1 MFERNVKNKV
11 IAGAVV
17 FGMLFSIGFY
27 SLRVYQPASK
37 TDAIYTQALQDY
49 EKGEYQNS
57 YYLFSKV
64 TLFSNLKPIAIYH
77 QAECARMLND
87 DKSAI
92 KQYQLLFNNYP
103 KHKLSVKARYM
114 AAQLLVDVKP
124 KLAKKYFQE
133 IIETAPNTDYAIAS
147 EYYCGVLLINK
158 YTKDSK
164 KIFPLSVK
172 AEVENNF
179 RHYLTKAPGGR
190 WAMSAVEKWLLL
202 DKEISNDD
210 YLLMAKSAYL
220 YGEYNKAQE
229 FLTKVHLSEGWTL
242 DAKNAYALKD
252 FPRAKFLIES
262 GLKNYPQYVDEN
274 EMNEAIDIYMN
285 IAGAK
290 SDAVNE
296 LLTITSS
303 KGKDYLLNIKCN
315 NVSASNKEACYS
327 YLYLKYPNGRFSAD
341 ALSNIFFSKIQKKD
355 YHSAIKIGKDHL
367 TKFPNSNSAPMVMF
381 WIGKVYERLN
391 DYTEYTSYYRSV
403 ISKYPDSYYA
413 YRAYLRLNR
422 IHAPLITSYINPKP
436 VVYPYKYTR
445 NNIIVKL
452 VDLKDYD
459 ILNELCSD
467 DEFIRSW
474 VLYKKGDYSH
484 SMLIARD
491 AMEKINPKP
500 DKYDLRWRLV
510 YPVNYYDDIKKYASM
525 TGNNP
530 PLILSIVREES
541 YFDPLAQSAAG
552 ASGLM
557 QLMPSTAYEISA
569 KYALGITS
577 PNVMFNPDVNLRAG
591 NYYYSYLRSMLAGY
605 DISSVAAYNGGIGSL
620 QKWKN
625 SLYYND
631 TDEFVEK
638 IPYAETQ
645 NYVKK
650 VFRSYWNYIRLYSG
664 NN

>member
-220 YGEYNKAQE
+220 
-229 FLTKVHLSEGWTL
+229 
-242 DAKNAYALKD
+242 
-252 FPRAKFLIES
+252 
-262 GLKNYPQYVDEN
+262 
-274 EMNEAIDIYMN
+274 
-285 IAGAK
+285 
-290 SDAVNE
+290 
-296 LLTITSS
+296 
-303 KGKDYLLNIKCN
+303 
-315 NVSASNKEACYS
+315 
-327 YLYLKYPNGRFSAD
+327 
-341 ALSNIFFSKIQKKD
+341 
-355 YHSAIKIGKDHL
+355 
-367 TKFPNSNSAPMVMF
+367 
-381 WIGKVYERLN
+381 
-391 DYTEYTSYYRSV
+391 
-403 ISKYPDSYYA
+403 
-413 YRAYLRLNR
+413 
-422 IHAPLITSYINPKP
+422 
-436 VVYPYKYTR
+436 
-445 NNIIVKL
+445 
-452 VDLKDYD
+452 
-459 ILNELCSD
+459 
-467 DEFIRSW
+467 
-474 VLYKKGDYSH
+474 
-484 SMLIARD
+484 
-491 AMEKINPKP
+491 
-500 DKYDLRWRLV
+500 
-510 YPVNYYDDIKKYASM
+510 
-525 TGNNP
+525 
-530 PLILSIVREES
+530 
-541 YFDPLAQSAAG
+541 
-552 ASGLM
+552 
-557 QLMPSTAYEISA
+557 
-569 KYALGITS
+569 
-577 PNVMFNPDVNLRAG
+577 
-591 NYYYSYLRSMLAGY
+591 
-605 DISSVAAYNGGIGSL
+605 
-620 QKWKN
+620 
-625 SLYYND
+625 
-631 TDEFVEK
+631 
-638 IPYAETQ
+638 
-645 NYVKK
+645 
-650 VFRSYWNYIRLYSG
+650 
-664 NN
+664 